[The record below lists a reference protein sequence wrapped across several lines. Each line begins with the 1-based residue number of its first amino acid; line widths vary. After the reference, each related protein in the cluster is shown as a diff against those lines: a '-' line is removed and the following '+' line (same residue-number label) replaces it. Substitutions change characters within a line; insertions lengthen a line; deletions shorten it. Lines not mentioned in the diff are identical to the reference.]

1 MARAG
6 QELVTSSSHQMPGPD
21 QEGGVTTPCLAQCPA
36 QCVITSQD
44 NVILIPA
51 KPVQSGASV
60 GEMIYFSRTHKH
72 CLKLDL
78 GLEHENI
85 GEFSGT
91 IASQHRALHS
101 SQGNNASNNEGP

>member
-1 MARAG
+1 MFHSAV
-6 QELVTSSSHQMPGPD
+6 LSPGPA
-21 QEGGVTTPCLAQCPA
+21 VWPA

-51 KPVQSGASV
+51 KQVQSGASAS
-60 GEMIYFSRTHKH
+60 EMIYFSRTHKH

-78 GLEHENI
+78 GPEHENI

-91 IASQHRALHS
+91 IDSQPTTEPSA
-101 SQGNNASNNEGP
+101 QTNNDKGP

>member
-1 MARAG
+1 MFHSAV
-6 QELVTSSSHQMPGPD
+6 LSPGPA
-21 QEGGVTTPCLAQCPA
+21 VWPA

-51 KPVQSGASV
+51 KPVQSGASAS
-60 GEMIYFSRTHKH
+60 EMIYFSRTHKH

-78 GLEHENI
+78 GPEHENI

-91 IASQHRALHS
+91 IDSQPTEPSA
-101 SQGNNASNNEGP
+101 QTNNDKGP